1 MKLLLNTES
10 LRPPLTGIGS
20 YTLNLL
26 RQFTKTSTFE
36 RLGCFNGRALVDADE
51 QLRLATAS
59 SGADSS
65 EVPARQPNFTD
76 RIRKTVRGVP
86 GAYKL
91 RAALLDRRFDKAA
104 QTIPGAVY
112 HEPNFILKDYAGPA
126 VTTVHDLS
134 FIHYPQYHPRE
145 RVVWLKEQ
153 LPKTLMRA
161 DAIITD
167 SDVVRRQLI
176 ESLAVPEE
184 RIRTV
189 YLGADE
195 QFKPRSQ
202 EVVGEFLSRF
212 GLAYQSYVLF
222 VGTLEP
228 RKGVDVLLDAWCAL
242 PDSVQRAY
250 PLVLAGASGWG
261 NSELLQRIKALVA
274 QGRIHYL
281 DYVPAEAL
289 PLLYSGASL
298 FVYPSVYE
306 GFGLPVLEAMSS
318 GVPVICRAGT
328 SMAEFAKGACLLC
341 ETGETEELTGKISA
355 VLESPVKQKE
365 YAQKGLVQA
374 MHYSWARCAQETVSV
389 YRSIS

>member
-36 RLGCFNGRALVDADE
+36 QIGCFNEGNLFTADD
-51 QLRLATAS
+51 QLRLMMTS
-59 SGADSS
+59 SGGDSS
-65 EVPARQPNFTD
+65 KKTTRQTTFTD
-76 RIRKTVRGVP
+76 RVRKTVRGVP

-91 RAALLDRRFDKAA
+91 RAALLSRKFNKAA
-104 QTIPGAVY
+104 QAIPGAVY
-112 HEPNFILKDYAGPA
+112 HEPNFILKRYSGPA

-134 FIHYPQYHPRE
+134 FIDYPQYHPRK
-145 RVVWLKEQ
+145 RVEWLTKQ
-153 LPKTLMRA
+153 LPKTLKRA

-176 ESLAVPEE
+176 ESLGIPEE
-184 RIRTV
+184 RTQTV

-195 QFKPRSQ
+195 QFQPRSQ
-202 EVVGEFLSRF
+202 ELVDGCLSRF

-242 PDSVQRAY
+242 PDSIQRAC
-250 PLVLAGASGWG
+250 PLVLAGAPGWG
-261 NSELLQRIKALVA
+261 NSGLLKRIKSLEA

-281 DYVPAEAL
+281 RYVSADTL
-289 PLLYSGASL
+289 PLLYSGAAL
-298 FVYPSVYE
+298 FSYPSVYE
-306 GFGLPVLEAMSS
+306 GFGLPVLSAMSS

-328 SMAEFAKGACLLC
+328 SMDEFAQGACMLC
-341 ETGETEELTGKISA
+341 ETGEVEELSVKMAT
-355 VLESPVKQKE
+355 LLDSPQKQKE
-365 YAQKGLVQA
+365 YSQKGLAQA
-374 MHYSWARCAQETVSV
+374 MRYSWERCAQETASI

>member
-1 MKLLLNTES
+1 MRLLLNTES

-26 RQFTKTSTFE
+26 RQFTKNSMLE
-36 RLGCFNGRALVDADE
+36 QVGCFNGSALLGADE
-51 QLRLATAS
+51 HLRLVGVS
-59 SGADSS
+59 SSD
-65 EVPARQPNFTD
+65 EVPKAPARQPAFAD
-76 RIRKTVRGVP
+76 RIRKTVRAVP

-91 RAALLDRRFDKAA
+91 HAALLDRRFDKAA

-112 HEPNFILKDYAGPA
+112 HEPNVILKPYRGPA

-134 FIHYPQYHPRE
+134 FIDYPQYHPRE
-145 RVVWLKEQ
+145 RVEWLTEQ
-153 LPKTLMRA
+153 LPKTLERA

-176 ESLAVPEE
+176 ESFCVPED
-184 RIRTV
+184 RVSTV
-189 YLGADE
+189 YLGADD
-195 QFKPRSQ
+195 QFQPRSQ
-202 EVVGEFLSRF
+202 ELVTGFLSRF

-242 PDSVQRAY
+242 PDSVQRAF
-250 PLVLAGASGWG
+250 PLVLAGAPGWC
-261 NSELLQRIKALVA
+261 NSELLERIKSLED

-281 DYVPAEAL
+281 RYVPADAL
-289 PLLYSGASL
+289 PLLYSGAAL

-306 GFGLPVLEAMSS
+306 GFGLPVLEAMNS

-328 SMAEFAKGACLLC
+328 SMDEFVQGACMLC
-341 ETGETEELTGKISA
+341 ETGEVEELSVKMA
-355 VLESPVKQKE
+355 ALLESPLKQKE
-365 YAQKGLVQA
+365 YAQKGLAQA
-374 MHYSWARCAQETVSV
+374 MKYSWARCAQETSSV